1 MSQTESRRQSLV
13 CVCWRRGGSSRRAC
27 CAGRRLYNRNPTW
40 NEWDRAGGIF
50 NVTAMEGSPKWMTDT
65 KSHTQESQRTPRE
78 MNTKETNEQI
88 HSEARHS
95 KLLKTRDEEILTKAC
110 WGQENNWRSN
120 YGVTMTQKQH
130 RTEDGAETSLKEKR
144 GEILSIH
151 KPN

>member
-1 MSQTESRRQSLV
+1 
-13 CVCWRRGGSSRRAC
+13 
-27 CAGRRLYNRNPTW
+27 
-40 NEWDRAGGIF
+40 
-50 NVTAMEGSPKWMTDT
+50 MTDT

-144 GEILSIH
+144 GKFCRSINPIKILFKLEESIETFAD
-151 KPN
+151 KNKKGAVKIYFY